1 MLINVYPMSQSS
13 ICNVMFSVD
22 IVVCWQLKC
31 ISLMTPEHFKLNFW
45 TTVYTVCTTVK
56 TSYSKYKEKLN
67 QYGAI
72 QVQLN
77 KHIIFKAFDQTY
89 FLCFISYIQ

>member
-1 MLINVYPMSQSS
+1 MLINIYPMSQSS

-45 TTVYTVCTTVK
+45 TTVYNSVYNSKDLLLEIQRKTQPIWSHPGTVK
-56 TSYSKYKEKLN
+56 
-67 QYGAI
+67 
-72 QVQLN
+72 
-77 KHIIFKAFDQTY
+77 
-89 FLCFISYIQ
+89 